1 MTLTFQAT
9 LAKQLD
15 AVICAE
21 TLVGSVAQTE
31 ITTQHTLHAG
41 MYARTMKLPAGNVLV
56 GALVQ
61 VETIVIFDGDADVFV
76 GDSTIR
82 LTGHHVIAASAFRKQ
97 IYTAHTDCHITAIHA
112 TTAKTV
118 AEAEAEATEEHHRLA
133 SRRAGNMNI
142 SNESGDHAC
151 LTQQ

>member
-1 MTLTFQAT
+1 MSAFVRMLPEVIG
-9 LAKQLD
+9 
-15 AVICAE
+15 AVVDIEA
-21 TLVGSVAQTE
+21 LIGSVPQAD

-41 MYARTMKLPAGNVLV
+41 MYARTMKLPAGHILV

-61 VETIVIFDGDADVFV
+61 IETIVIFDGDADVFV

-97 IYTAHTDCHITAIHA
+97 IYTAHTDCHITSIHA
-112 TTAKTV
+112 TKAKTV

-133 SRRAGNMNI
+133 SRIAGNKNI
-142 SNESGDHAC
+142 SNASGDNAC